1 MKDEKYPNYLAI
13 KEIALTKF
21 DKEFVLDFAP
31 RCYES
36 STTIEEFITK
46 MSDIEKKRFE
56 EDQNLDLNKLHLKIL
71 LLKVE
76 LLEIEAQKKLF
87 IRQQQYDHAAT
98 IRDKQKE
105 VDAQLLELKTS
116 LELRFDNLE
125 ASIKD
130 YDEKLSIKN
139 VLLEFDTIDSTYKTE
154 VAIQLFDIQEKLKS
168 ACDALRKEK
177 RFQEASNK
185 YRQYVETRDFLCRF
199 TK

>member
-1 MKDEKYPNYLAI
+1 MKDETYPNYMAI

-36 STTIEEFITK
+36 SKTIEEFISK
-46 MSDIEKKRFE
+46 MSDIEKNRFE
-56 EDQNLDLNKLHLKIL
+56 EDKNLDLNKLHLKIL

-87 IRQQQYDHAAT
+87 IRQQLYDHAAT

-105 VDAQLLELKTS
+105 VDAQLLEVKTN
-116 LELRFDNLE
+116 LESRFYKLE
-125 ASIKD
+125 ASIKN

-154 VAIQLFDIQEKLKS
+154 VSIQLFDIQEKLKS
-168 ACDALRKEK
+168 ACDTLRKEK
-177 RFQEASNK
+177 RFKEASNK